1 MYLDKPLSF
10 NGELLG
16 MDRELG
22 DRLAVKPSCK
32 RDAWTTAEIS
42 RFLHWHFT
50 TTRWNQLMSRVLL
63 VEDEPAIADTL
74 VYALET
80 ECFSVIHALTGADAL
95 AAAARETFDFAI
107 LDIGLPDMTGL
118 DVCRRLRETSSIP
131 VLFLTARDG
140 EVDRILGLELGGD
153 DYVTK
158 PFSPREIVARVRAI
172 LRRSQSIPPA
182 AQTNPDPSSSMTLHH
197 DESSMRIHCHGVALD
212 LTAHE
217 YKLLLVLLGKPGRV
231 YTRDQLLDQAWEDPG
246 AVTDRTID
254 AHVKSI
260 RAKMRLARSGAEELI
275 ETRRGLGYLLSL

>member
-1 MYLDKPLSF
+1 MP
-10 NGELLG
+10 
-16 MDRELG
+16 
-22 DRLAVKPSCK
+22 
-32 RDAWTTAEIS
+32 
-42 RFLHWHFT
+42 
-50 TTRWNQLMSRVLL
+50 RVLL

-80 ECFSVIHALTGADAL
+80 ECFEVVHALTGTDAL
-95 AAAARETFDFAI
+95 AAAGREAFDFAI

-118 DVCRRLRETSSIP
+118 DVCRRLREISSIP
-131 VLFLTARDG
+131 VLFLTARDS

-172 LRRSQSIPPA
+172 LRRSQARTALPPA
-182 AQTNPDPSSSMTLHH
+182 SGNPQILHH
-197 DESSMRIHCHGVALD
+197 DTAAMRIHCHGELLD

-231 YTRDQLLDQAWEDPG
+231 FTRDQLLEHAWQDPG

-260 RAKMRLARSGAEELI
+260 RAKLRAVRVGAEELI
-275 ETRRGLGYLLSL
+275 QTRRGLGYLLSL

>member
-1 MYLDKPLSF
+1 MP
-10 NGELLG
+10 
-16 MDRELG
+16 
-22 DRLAVKPSCK
+22 
-32 RDAWTTAEIS
+32 
-42 RFLHWHFT
+42 
-50 TTRWNQLMSRVLL
+50 RVLL

-74 VYALET
+74 VYALGT
-80 ECFSVIHALTGADAL
+80 ECFEVTHALTGADAL
-95 AAAARETFDFAI
+95 AAAGREKFDFAI

-172 LRRSQSIPPA
+172 LRRSQAPA
-182 AQTNPDPSSSMTLHH
+182 PLNEPGPMDGKILHH
-197 DESSMRIHCHGVALD
+197 DHSAMRIHCHGEQLD

-217 YKLLLVLLGKPGRV
+217 YKLLLVLLEKPGRV
-231 YTRDQLLDQAWEDPG
+231 FTRDQLLEHAWQDPG

-260 RAKMRLARSGAEELI
+260 RAKLRAVRVGAEDLI
-275 ETRRGLGYLLSL
+275 QTRRGLGYLLSL

>member
-1 MYLDKPLSF
+1 MP
-10 NGELLG
+10 
-16 MDRELG
+16 
-22 DRLAVKPSCK
+22 
-32 RDAWTTAEIS
+32 
-42 RFLHWHFT
+42 
-50 TTRWNQLMSRVLL
+50 RVLL

-74 VYALET
+74 VYALGT
-80 ECFSVIHALTGADAL
+80 ECFEVTHALTGTDAL
-95 AAAARETFDFAI
+95 AAAAREKFDFAI

-172 LRRSQSIPPA
+172 LRRSQAPA
-182 AQTNPDPSSSMTLHH
+182 AAAAADPAPASGRILHH
-197 DESSMRIHCHGVALD
+197 DHSAMRIHCHGEQLD

-217 YKLLLVLLGKPGRV
+217 YKLLLVLLEKPGRV
-231 YTRDQLLDQAWEDPG
+231 FTRDQLLEHAWQDPG

-260 RAKMRLARSGAEELI
+260 RAKLRAVRIGAEDLI
-275 ETRRGLGYLLSL
+275 QTRRGLGYLLSL